1 MIDFIWALL
10 AIILI
15 DVVLGGENA
24 LVIAMAARRLP
35 QDLRRRAMIWG
46 TFGAVA
52 VRFVCV
58 AALTYLLMIPGLRL
72 VGGLLL
78 IVIAWRLTSTNDD
91 HSDIKAATTF
101 WAAMGTIVM
110 ADAVMGL
117 DNALAIAGAA
127 NGNWILIIAG
137 LLISVP
143 IILFGSTMVA
153 KLLERYPDSVF
164 VGAFVLYAVA
174 FKMIVHEPIIDSW
187 NDPLHDFVENALPFI
202 GAVILTAKQYYRTRI
217 RKQGVSN
224 ETSVNTEHNTSQK
237 PQQEKYN

>member
-1 MIDFIWALL
+1 MEILSLQFLWALV

-24 LVIAMAARRLP
+24 LVIAMAAKKLP
-35 QDLRRRAMIWG
+35 EKLRRRAMLWG

-72 VGGLLL
+72 IGGLAL
-78 IVIAWRLTSTNDD
+78 IYIAWKLTQDNKEHDV
-91 HSDIKAATTF
+91 KAAATF
-101 WAAMGTIVM
+101 WGAMGTIVM

-127 NGNWILIIAG
+127 GGNWILIIAG
-137 LLISVP
+137 LIISVP

-153 KLLERYPDSVF
+153 KLLDRYPGSIYI
-164 VGAFVLYAVA
+164 GAFVLYYVA
-174 FKMIVHEPIIDSW
+174 GNMIMHEPVIDRW
-187 NDPLHDFVENALPFI
+187 NDPLHDFIEKALPFI
-202 GAVILTAKQYYRTRI
+202 DAVILTAVQYYRTEI
-217 RKQGVSN
+217 TK
-224 ETSVNTEHNTSQK
+224 K
-237 PQQEKYN
+237 